1 MVLITNEMI
10 IILEKDSISLLD
22 SFEIK
27 LFIID
32 IKFIKRFTKEK
43 KKRTSPI
50 EQYNLTY
57 ETQ

>member
-1 MVLITNEMI
+1 VVLITSEMI

-43 KKRTSPI
+43 KRTSPI